1 MPPSNKSFER
11 RTLWDCMKS
20 VRVWRFAGPY
30 FPEFGLNMVH
40 TLYLS
45 DSIRVSKN
53 TDQPNPN
60 TDTFQTV

>member
-1 MPPSNKSFER
+1 
-11 RTLWDCMKS
+11 MKS

-30 FPEFGLNMVH
+30 FPEFGLNMVD